1 MNRNSS
7 GTEPNERGAVL
18 EQELRRY
25 VRELSQEPD
34 TVGIV
39 VFGSLGGGM
48 LHEDSDIDLM
58 VVKETRVPFLERLR
72 WMRRA
77 LQPKVATDF
86 LVYTPE
92 EVAHL
97 WRSRPFF
104 RVEIMGRG
112 KVLYERERGT
122 LAQLCA

>member
-1 MNRNSS
+1 M
-7 GTEPNERGAVL
+7 L

-25 VRELSQEPD
+25 VRELSQDLD

-39 VFGSLGGGM
+39 VFGSLGGGV
-48 LHEDSDIDLM
+48 LREDSDIDLM
-58 VVKETRVPFLERLR
+58 VVKETSAPFLERLR
-72 WMRRA
+72 RMRRE

-92 EVAHL
+92 EVAYL
-97 WRSRPFF
+97 WRCRPFF